1 MKQMSRAEIQ
11 SFLEF
16 GPSYFEYLTKTLSD
30 KQAQVSST
38 SCLADIFHLI
48 QWYFL
53 VFSWSSADF
62 IIVEKIP
69 VHIHSILIK
78 TVFVCHLVR

>member
-30 KQAQVSST
+30 KQAQVFST

-48 QWYFL
+48 QWYM
-53 VFSWSSADF
+53 SRSSAVTSSFKFDAGGWGS
-62 IIVEKIP
+62 
-69 VHIHSILIK
+69 IH
-78 TVFVCHLVR
+78 R